1 MVWTAVVTGNSR
13 GIPSLPIAHPASL
26 SVQPIIVTLDRL
38 SQRVARHLSHGCR
51 TVLFRTVRFVKLR
64 LELPVRCL
72 GLRSTHFPCNA
83 ISDPKSF
90 GAAASTDFDYV
101 QQTDRAAPR
110 PPADRDSE
118 ALAIGKLTVRR
129 RPRSCLVV
137 HIVARE
143 AWSLLPLSTGTLRPS
158 QNLT

>member
-13 GIPSLPIAHPASL
+13 GIPSFADSPSGFP
-26 SVQPIIVTLDRL
+26 VQPIIVTLDRL
-38 SQRVARHLSHGCR
+38 PQRVARHLSHGCR
-51 TVLFRTVRFVKLR
+51 PVLFRTARFVKLR

-101 QQTDRAAPR
+101 QQTDRADKPIETRKRALGIKVQL
-110 PPADRDSE
+110 DRY
-118 ALAIGKLTVRR
+118 
-129 RPRSCLVV
+129 C
-137 HIVARE
+137 H
-143 AWSLLPLSTGTLRPS
+143 
-158 QNLT
+158 